1 MAYIWM
7 NRITQCKLRH
17 SISGYFLHDKE
28 KMFFMFVT
36 YRPMI
41 QKKLDVLGKAGLSK
55 DNFSSA
61 ETTRL
66 TVRSL

>member
-1 MAYIWM
+1 MVTFCMIRK
-7 NRITQCKLRH
+7 NI
-17 SISGYFLHDKE
+17 
-28 KMFFMFVT
+28 FFMSVT